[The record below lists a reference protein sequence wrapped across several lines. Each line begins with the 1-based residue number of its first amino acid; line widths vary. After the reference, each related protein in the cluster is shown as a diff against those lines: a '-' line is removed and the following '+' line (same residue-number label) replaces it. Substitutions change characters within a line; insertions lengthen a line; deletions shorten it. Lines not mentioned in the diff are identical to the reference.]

1 MMTMKQI
8 LYASGAA
15 LTMFGTTAASSIVV
29 NADTTPTTV
38 NGKANEQK
46 NNKGVYGQNNNSKN
60 NQENDTDEPISN

>member
-38 NGKANEQK
+38 NGKANKQK
-46 NNKGVYGQNNNSKN
+46 IIRLSTGRITIQRIIKKTILMSQ
-60 NQENDTDEPISN
+60 